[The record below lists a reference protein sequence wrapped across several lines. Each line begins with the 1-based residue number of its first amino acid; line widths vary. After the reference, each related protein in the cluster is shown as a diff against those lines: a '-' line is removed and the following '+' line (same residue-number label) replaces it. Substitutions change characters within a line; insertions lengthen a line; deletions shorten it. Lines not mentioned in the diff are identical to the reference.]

1 MTALLSIRD
10 LTVTYRR
17 DGSEVA
23 ALNHVSLDV
32 TAGERFAII
41 GESGSGKSTL
51 ALAIAGLLPGSSKVG
66 GSIEWFLPSFGAK
79 APPSVLPDIS
89 PSRGEIG
96 SSVAGTAALEIGE
109 SGNDSAISPLEG
121 EMSGRTEGGL
131 TERKPLKSAAKP
143 SHTPLGGRDIGFVF
157 QDPSAS
163 LDPVMAVGEQIAEVA
178 HTHLGLTWSQSYAKA
193 KALLERV
200 RLPDPDAALRAYP
213 HQLSGGQ
220 KQRVAIAAAIAA
232 GPKLLIADEAT
243 SALDTIVQAEI
254 VALIRKLVAEDGMTL
269 LFVSHDIALAAELAE
284 RIAVFRHGEL
294 VELGTTAQIVAS
306 PRHAYTRALLNAH
319 LGLDSEPLL
328 QQSGASR

>member
-1 MTALLSIRD
+1 MTALASIRN

-17 DGSEVA
+17 DGAEVA
-23 ALNHVSLDV
+23 ALKNVGFDI

-51 ALAIAGLLPGSSKVG
+51 ALAIADLLPATAR
-66 GSIEWFLPSFGAK
+66 IEGRIDWLLRPPPMFGAK

-96 SSVAGTAALEIGE
+96 SSAAGSFPPASVIGE
-109 SGNDSAISPLEG
+109 GRDESAISPLEG
-121 EMSGRTEGGL
+121 EMSGRTEGGATGRQPASL
-131 TERKPLKSAAKP
+131 RDHAPI
-143 SHTPLGGRDIGFVF
+143 GGRDIGFIF

-163 LDPVMAVGEQIAEVA
+163 LDPVMPIGKQIAEVA
-178 HTHLGLTWSQSYAKA
+178 CTHLSLSWRDAYAKA
-193 KALLERV
+193 KTLLERV
-200 RLPDPDAALRAYP
+200 RLPDPDAALCAFP

-254 VALIRKLVAEDGMTL
+254 VGLIRRLVAEDGMTL
-269 LFVSHDIALAAELAE
+269 LFISHDIALAAELAE

-294 VELGTTAQIVAS
+294 LELGSTAQIVNA
-306 PRHAYTRALLNAH
+306 PRHAYTRVLLDAH
-319 LGLDSEPLL
+319 LGLDAEPLL
-328 QQSGASR
+328 RRT

>member
-1 MTALLSIRD
+1 M
-10 LTVTYRR
+10 
-17 DGSEVA
+17 A

-51 ALAIAGLLPGSSKVG
+51 ALAIAGLLPASARIDGR
-66 GSIEWFLPSFGAK
+66 IDWFLPLSPFGAK

-96 SSVAGTAALEIGE
+96 SVAVGSSPAKLEIGKGGDE
-109 SGNDSAISPLEG
+109 SAISPLEG

-143 SHTPLGGRDIGFVF
+143 THTPLGGRDIGFVF

-178 HTHLGLTWSQSYAKA
+178 HTHLGLTWSQSHAKA
-193 KALLERV
+193 KTLLERV
-200 RLPDPDAALRAYP
+200 RLPDPDVALRAYP

-254 VALIRKLVAEDGMTL
+254 VALIRQLVAEDGMTL

-284 RIAVFRHGEL
+284 RIAVFRHGAL
-294 VELGTTAQIVAS
+294 VEFGATAQIVAS
-306 PRHAYTRALLNAH
+306 PRHAYTRALLDAH
-319 LGLDSEPLL
+319 LGLDAEPLL
-328 QQSGASR
+328 QQSGALR